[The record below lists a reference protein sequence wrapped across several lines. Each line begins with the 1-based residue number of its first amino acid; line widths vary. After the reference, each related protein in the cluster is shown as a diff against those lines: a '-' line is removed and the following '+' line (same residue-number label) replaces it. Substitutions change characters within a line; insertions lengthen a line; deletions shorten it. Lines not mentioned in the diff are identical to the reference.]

1 MFLDVTLSLSVVAQD
16 MAMIWQRRSAWSG
29 RPGCSRLSVGGQHCL
44 TIALSLMPLLAV
56 AAQNAAPAV
65 IPRRDHPQG
74 GDFQPGD
81 RILLTLRM
89 DSTMTDTLTVQADR
103 SVIVQK
109 LPPISLVGIGRA
121 ELQPYLSAQVQHFI
135 RGEVIA
141 AKPFLRLGI
150 LGEVAHPGFYRVP
163 VGMGLGDA
171 LMVAGGPSPR
181 ADLSHITVRRGTTT
195 ILDARRTRAAMVAGF
210 PLDEIDVDAG
220 DEILV
225 GEKRSVNWTLISQA
239 AGLGTGLILALH
251 ALKVF

>member
-1 MFLDVTLSLSVVAQD
+1 
-16 MAMIWQRRSAWSG
+16 MIWRKHFAGSG
-29 RPGCSRLSVGGQHCL
+29 RHGRSGISVRRLCL
-44 TIALSLMPLLAV
+44 TMQLAVIPVAPV
-56 AAQNAAPAV
+56 AAQSATAAGM
-65 IPRRDHPQG
+65 PQRERLHN

-89 DSTMTDTLTVQADR
+89 DSTITDTLTVQADR

-150 LGEVAHPGFYRVP
+150 LGQVVHPGFYRVP
-163 VGMGLGDA
+163 VGIGLGDA
-171 LMVAGGPSPR
+171 LMMAGGPSPQ
-181 ADLSHITVRRGTTT
+181 ADLTHITVRRGTTT
-195 ILDARRTRAAMVAGF
+195 ILDARRMREAMVSGA

-225 GEKRSVNWTLISQA
+225 GEKRSMNWMLLSQV
-239 AGLGTGLILALH
+239 AGIGTGLILALH

>member
-1 MFLDVTLSLSVVAQD
+1 MLFF
-16 MAMIWQRRSAWSG
+16 
-29 RPGCSRLSVGGQHCL
+29 
-44 TIALSLMPLLAV
+44 LMPMAAL
-56 AAQNAAPAV
+56 AAQSAATAG
-65 IPRRDHPQG
+65 IPLRERPHN

-89 DSTMTDTLTVQADR
+89 DSTITDTLTVQADR
-103 SVIVQK
+103 SVIVHK

-121 ELQPYLSAQVQHFI
+121 ELQSYLSAEVQHFI

-150 LGEVAHPGFYRVP
+150 LGQVMHPGFYRVP
-163 VGMGLGDA
+163 VGIGLADA
-171 LMVAGGPSPR
+171 LMVAGGPSPQ
-181 ADLSHITVRRGTTT
+181 ADLTHITVRRDTTT
-195 ILDARRTRAAMVAGF
+195 ILDARRMRQAMVSGA

-225 GEKRSVNWTLISQA
+225 GEKRSLNWMLVSQV
-239 AGLGTGLILALH
+239 AGLATGLVLALH

>member
-1 MFLDVTLSLSVVAQD
+1 
-16 MAMIWQRRSAWSG
+16 MIWQKDSLWSG
-29 RPGCSRLSVGGQHCL
+29 WHGRSGVSGRRHLCL
-44 TIALSLMPLLAV
+44 TMALCMMPLVTL
-56 AAQNAAPAV
+56 AAQSAAVAV
-65 IPRRDHPQG
+65 IPLREHPPT

-89 DSTMTDTLTVQADR
+89 DSTITDTLIVQADR

-135 RGEVIA
+135 KGEVIA

-150 LGEVAHPGFYRVP
+150 LGQVMHPGFYRIP
-163 VGMGLGDA
+163 VGIGLGDA
-171 LMVAGGPSPR
+171 LMVAGGPSPQ
-181 ADLSHITVRRGTTT
+181 ADLTQITVRRGTTT
-195 ILDARRTRAAMVAGF
+195 ILDSRRMRQAMVSGA

-225 GEKRSVNWTLISQA
+225 GEKRSVNWMLISQV

>member
-1 MFLDVTLSLSVVAQD
+1 
-16 MAMIWQRRSAWSG
+16 MISRKQTSWEGRHGRSGVSIRRQ
-29 RPGCSRLSVGGQHCL
+29 LCL
-44 TIALSLMPLLAV
+44 TIALFVIPLAAL
-56 AAQNAAPAV
+56 AAQNAAAATAV
-65 IPRRDHPQG
+65 IPMGEHPHN

-81 RILLTLRM
+81 RILLTLRI

-103 SVIVQK
+103 SVIIRK

-135 RGEVIA
+135 KGEVIA

-150 LGEVAHPGFYRVP
+150 LGQVAHPGFYRVP
-163 VGMGLGDA
+163 VGIGLGDA
-171 LMVAGGPSPR
+171 LMVAGGPSPQ
-181 ADLSHITVRRGTTT
+181 ADLTHITVRRGTLT
-195 ILDARRTRAAMVAGF
+195 ILDAQRMRQAMISGA

-225 GEKRSVNWTLISQA
+225 GEKRSVNWTLLSQV
-239 AGLGTGLILALH
+239 AGLGTGLVLALH